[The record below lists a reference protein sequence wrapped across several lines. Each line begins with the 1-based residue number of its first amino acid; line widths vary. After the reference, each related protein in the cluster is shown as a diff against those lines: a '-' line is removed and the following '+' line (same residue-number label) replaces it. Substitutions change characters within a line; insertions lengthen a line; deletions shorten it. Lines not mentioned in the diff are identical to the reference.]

1 MDLKTYYVEEKKKKK
16 KKKNERKKERKKP
29 KSWCTS
35 PFARSV
41 FILSRKLDSSMLD
54 SSKMKTLFSFL
65 QPARLRTA
73 RKSSSKSA
81 AKYFR

>member
-1 MDLKTYYVEEKKKKK
+1 MLRWKKTKKQKT
-16 KKKNERKKERKKP
+16 KE
-29 KSWCTS
+29 SWCTS